1 MIRVMWPSMSILIGA
16 GMLAVAVGSG
26 SVLWAGPS
34 KGKPEA
40 GKPIYMESCQHCHG
54 PLGDGKSEMAQY
66 LTPPPADLTGTKTQ
80 SKKDGQLRKV
90 IIEGVPGTAMSAFGE
105 AFDDTQMGDLIA
117 YIRSLKR

>member
-1 MIRVMWPSMSILIGA
+1 MIRKGLLSLSVSI
-16 GMLAVAVGSG
+16 GMAIPTVAAGSG
-26 SVLWAGPS
+26 SVLWAGAS
-34 KGKPEA
+34 KGRPEA

-66 LTPPPADLTGTKTQ
+66 LTPPPADLTAKKTQ

-105 AFDDTQMGDLIA
+105 AFDDQQMADLLA
-117 YIRSLKR
+117 YIRSRKR